1 MSKKAFIVFMAVLV
15 GIVVPSFN
23 NSVGAYSTTVRYS
36 SPGSSYYELIVPLVM
51 APGETATV
59 SAVGTWNSQ
68 TALEVTADENVTLIC
83 DALDVSVV
91 FLLSDEKDV
100 TKICLDEIYR
110 CLFILDEDVSKHLKD
125 YIELCLNLDNKFKRL
140 KHSKN
145 LDFDWF

>member
-1 MSKKAFIVFMAVLV
+1 MDKNIFGIKVKCIREHRKLSQSKLAEIINITDAALSNLETGK
-15 GIVVPSFN
+15 
-23 NSVGAYSTTVRYS
+23 
-36 SPGSSYYELIVPLVM
+36 SYPHI
-51 APGETATV
+51 
-59 SAVGTWNSQ
+59 N
-68 TALEVTADENVTLIC
+68 TLLSIC

-140 KHSKN
+140 KHSKDLN
-145 LDFDWF
+145 FDWF

>member
-1 MSKKAFIVFMAVLV
+1 MDKNLFGIKVRCIREYRKLSQSKLAEI
-15 GIVVPSFN
+15 I
-23 NSVGAYSTTVRYS
+23 
-36 SPGSSYYELIVPLVM
+36 
-51 APGETATV
+51 
-59 SAVGTWNSQ
+59 
-68 TALEVTADENVTLIC
+68 NVTDAALSNLETGKSYPHINTLLSIC